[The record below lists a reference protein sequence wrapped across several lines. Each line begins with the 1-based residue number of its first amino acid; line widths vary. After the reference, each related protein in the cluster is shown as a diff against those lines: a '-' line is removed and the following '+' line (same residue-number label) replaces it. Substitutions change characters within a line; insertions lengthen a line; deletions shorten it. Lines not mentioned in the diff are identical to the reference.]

1 MHRVIAVGLTV
12 IVLALA
18 LVVVRVWLASRA
30 EWREGEA
37 LVAEYNRSAAAP
49 GTEQPPAE
57 RERRRTLLRDAIV
70 RFRSAA
76 LWYLPGNPYGRR
88 SLERLLII
96 GQRAEQSANDRL
108 ALYAYRAARSAVLG
122 TRGFG
127 IGDDEALAR
136 ADAAIARVS
145 VRLERPPGPGE
156 EMRPGPEREARH
168 LEQLRPPVDP
178 NPWLALLAAAGLL
191 GWVGGVLGFALRGL
205 DDQCKLRLGPALW
218 AGGVV
223 LCGAAAWVAGL
234 ALA

>member
-1 MHRVIAVGLTV
+1 MA
-12 IVLALA
+12 
-18 LVVVRVWLASRA
+18 
-30 EWREGEA
+30 
-37 LVAEYNRSAAAP
+37 AAAP
-49 GTEQPPAE
+49 GTEPPAE

-191 GWVGGVLGFALRGL
+191 G
-205 DDQCKLRLGPALW
+205 
-218 AGGVV
+218 
-223 LCGAAAWVAGL
+223 
-234 ALA
+234 